1 MRSLLLVSLSTL
13 IACGT
18 PPKPPVDAGVVI
30 DTSCGIDCAAQK
42 SYGLLLNT
50 CFEYASGPTATNPP
64 AIGVFVREIFTLEG
78 GVKTIVVEYSSGGQ
92 KKMTDSFGITDG
104 VLRLMRREFTGG
116 QSVTYKNTAND
127 IVGVGWLER
136 TSGVGGNVQSTA
148 NADVLLG
155 ASSRLSEPTTYRVT
169 LGEATAGQSTVPAQA
184 TPYDGGIQ
192 MLFSESPDHGSDG
205 LRIWV
210 PEVGF
215 INFSSTFLLTGGSSV
230 QYRLQRIRTIDPT
243 SDAGEKP
250 CSTGTP

>member
-1 MRSLLLVSLSTL
+1 MRSLLLVCLTTL

-18 PPKPPVDAGVVI
+18 PSKPVDAGTPI
-30 DTSCGIDCAAQK
+30 DTSCGLDCVAQK
-42 SYGLLLNT
+42 SFGLLLNT
-50 CFEYASGPTATNPP
+50 CFEYADGPTATNPP
-64 AIGVFVREIFTLEG
+64 AVGVFVREIFTLEG
-78 GVKTIVVEYSSGGQ
+78 GVKTIGVEYSIGGQ
-92 KKMTDSFGITDG
+92 KKMTDSFGIKDG
-104 VLRLMRREFTGG
+104 TLLLMRREFSGG
-116 QSVTYKNTAND
+116 QSVTYKNTANE
-127 IVGVGWLER
+127 IVGVGWLDK
-136 TSGVGGNVQSTA
+136 GANVGSNLQSTS

-155 ASSRLSEPTTYRVT
+155 GSNRMSESTTYRVT
-169 LGEATAGQSTVPAQA
+169 LAEATTSQITVPARA
-184 TPYDGGIQ
+184 TPWDGGMQ

-215 INFSSTFLLTGGSSV
+215 INFSSTFQLAGGSSA